1 MSISADA
8 LAELRR
14 RLLEAEE
21 TLRAIRE
28 GEVDALVIG
37 RADRP
42 EIFAIGGDTEAFR
55 AFIEVMDAGAAA
67 VDEAGRIL
75 YANAHF
81 LQLLSVAANDVQGTS
96 LADLLPGGTDTA
108 LQLLTPIPARVAM
121 EVDAYQT
128 ERHLMAAS
136 SPLRLGTVAGHAIT
150 LTDVTERIRAER
162 AEQNERAARSIIASA
177 NEAVLVCDADGR
189 VTHSNA
195 PARAIIGA
203 EPEGARVA
211 DLLLLQ
217 PDASTGFGTL
227 SQIVATVLV
236 GTPVRGIEVLAGT
249 EDFILSAAPLDV
261 PGQPAGGCVIS
272 LFDITKRKALER
284 QQRLLMGELDHR
296 VKNTL
301 ALVLSISRQTFR
313 HSESYRE
320 FEAAFTS
327 RIRALSATHNLLARS
342 AWSGLSVHDVIE
354 AETAPFAGSD
364 RSRITMDG
372 VDKRISAEAAIA
384 LGLISHELTTNAVK
398 HGALSSDT
406 GHITVTARRDDPSGL
421 LVVEWREA
429 GGPVVVPPTR
439 KGYGETV
446 ITQSMQFAPGGETS
460 LRYDPAG
467 VVCTIAIPASL
478 VLG

>member
-37 RADRP
+37 MADHP
-42 EIFAIGGDTEAFR
+42 EVFSIGGDTEAFR

-67 VDEAGRIL
+67 VDGAGRIL

-81 LQLLSVAANDVQGTS
+81 LQLLGTAANEVQGTL
-96 LADLLPGGTDTA
+96 LADLVPGGRETA
-108 LQLLTPIPARVAM
+108 QQLLTAMPARVSM
-121 EVDAYQT
+121 EVPAHPAA
-128 ERHLMAAS
+128 RHLVATS
-136 SPLRLGTVAGHAIT
+136 NPLRLGTVDGHAIT

-177 NEAVLVCDADGR
+177 NEAVLVCDEDGR
-189 VTHSNA
+189 VSHSNA
-195 PARAIIGA
+195 PARRIIGA
-203 EPEGARVA
+203 DPEGALVER
-211 DLLLLQ
+211 LLALQ
-217 PDASTGFGTL
+217 PDASTGYASL
-227 SQIVATVLV
+227 SEIVATVLG
-236 GTPVRGIEVLAGT
+236 GTPVRGIEVLAGA

-261 PGQPAGGCVIS
+261 PGGLPGGCVIS

-313 HSESYRE
+313 HSGSYRE
-320 FEAAFTS
+320 FETAFTS
-327 RIRALSATHNLLARS
+327 RIRALSATHNLLAGS

-364 RSRITMDG
+364 KGRVTMDG
-372 VDKRISAEAAIA
+372 VDKRITPEAAIA

-398 HGALSSDT
+398 HGALSTDT
-406 GHITVTARRDDPSGL
+406 GRVAVTARRETPSGL
-421 LVVEWREA
+421 LVIEWREM
-429 GGPVVVPPTR
+429 GGPPVAPPTR
-439 KGYGETV
+439 RGYGETV

-467 VVCTIAIPASL
+467 IVCTIAIPASL
-478 VLG
+478 VL